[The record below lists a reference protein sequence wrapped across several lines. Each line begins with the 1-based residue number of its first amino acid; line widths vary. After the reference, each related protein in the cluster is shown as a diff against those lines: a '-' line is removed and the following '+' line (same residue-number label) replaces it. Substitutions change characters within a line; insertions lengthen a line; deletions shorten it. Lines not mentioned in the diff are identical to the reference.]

1 MEKKLLTFINGEKK
15 AYDII
20 LEFTSNT
27 TGKNIVFFN
36 DENNIT
42 NMAYYEKKDD
52 LYNLIPIDDQNE
64 IEMCKGMIANIKNYI
79 QGA

>member
-64 IEMCKGMIANIKNYI
+64 IEMCKGMIADIKNYI

>member
-1 MEKKLLTFINGEKK
+1 MDKKLFTVINGEKK
-15 AYDII
+15 VYDVI

-36 DENNIT
+36 DESNMT
-42 NMAYYEKKDD
+42 NMAYYEKEDD
-52 LYNLIPIDDQNE
+52 LYKLIPIDDPTE
-64 IEMCKGMIANIKNYI
+64 IEMCKRMIVDIKYYI